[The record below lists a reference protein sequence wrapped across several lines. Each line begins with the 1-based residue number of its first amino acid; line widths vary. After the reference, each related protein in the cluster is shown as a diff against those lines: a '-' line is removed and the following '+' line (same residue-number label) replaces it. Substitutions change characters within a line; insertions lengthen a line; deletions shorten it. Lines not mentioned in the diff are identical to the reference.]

1 MGKYNPKPKKANPRY
16 TPEYNEWRAKVLK
29 RDSYRCQMPSC
40 KTRRTKVQ
48 VHHIIKHSS
57 SYYLRLVPENGVT
70 LCRKCHDSIKDK
82 EHHYVELFRMIVEK
96 NEKK

>member
-1 MGKYNPKPKKANPRY
+1 MAKYKKPNPRY

-40 KTRRTKVQ
+40 TKRRNKVQ

-57 SYYLRLVPENGVT
+57 SYFMRLIPANGIC
-70 LCRKCHDSIKDK
+70 LCREHHDSIKGK
-82 EHHYVELFRMIVEK
+82 EHHYVELFRTIVEK